1 MPESPRHADDATETA
16 IRTDPR
22 LSEAQKRALL
32 AVYSSY
38 VAAR

>member
-1 MPESPRHADDATETA
+1 MPESPRHADAATETA